1 MHLLSKS
8 NKHKTIYSLIF
19 IIIAAAVAFF
29 VKDTSNRNI
38 LFLAYIDM
46 FIFAFFLYILSKLNF
61 VRTRKEAILYTL
73 SFVCIA
79 LIGTVII
86 SYIYSIERT
95 IYFSDNAFYWSKSNV
110 FYNDLNKSLFEI
122 IYNVYQSVLHEDY
135 NDLVLLFLSPW
146 IKVFGFGYKGYI
158 LSVFFAF
165 ILPALFFFVVLS
177 SNLIRDIKENKE
189 NNVHVGGILLV
200 VTLMIFSFS
209 GVVYSS
215 LIGYLDGVGLIPIMM
230 LYLLLYKKKIQSLS
244 IQDIIIMVIL
254 LISLPFLRRW
264 YAYFVVSFFA
274 AIFITELIKTLWD
287 KQYGAKGFF
296 RGVAKLFTIG
306 AGCLLLLF
314 FFFKPFILLSIRD
327 VGKGVYEYNNHP
339 PLDKFIEMF
348 NYFGLITM
356 IMVLTG
362 AIIGIVSKKTRYLA
376 VFSIL
381 QSCFAYLLITMEQG
395 MSPQHILLV
404 STGMMV
410 LIFLNYNYVLLI
422 KKHSVKLSVSKMNLI
437 FKLLLTVCL
446 AISTLFIANGYFIN
460 LQTTVGKVSLLP
472 KHTEPRVNNDID
484 KITEITKFLNTVSSP
499 SKPVY
504 VISGGCCY
512 DDIFNNLYLPEQKN
526 ALNYLVRSSYNDAL
540 GFPDLLLRSGF
551 VVVVEPLAS
560 NEMVVRKTAEYFLN
574 GRFDN
579 YSVIKTVNL
588 VGNTKV
594 TIFERMRPFSNSSLQ
609 ALNEMQKEF
618 FDKYPDKKELYK
630 FSDYRVNISKTY
642 SGLPKVEVKLTPD
655 NITIHPGAINDTQS
669 VSYVEIDSQK
679 VLKRLSFTASMETK
693 DKDIAKIPEA
703 AEVYLSI
710 LGDGKKIKKEYI
722 TIKNPKVFDVD
733 VSRYKKVVIQV
744 DKGKFSNNN
753 DTTQIDNIKFK

>member
-1 MHLLSKS
+1 MHLLPTSK
-8 NKHKTIYSLIF
+8 KLKTIYSLIF
-19 IIIAAAVAFF
+19 IFIAAVVAFF
-29 VKDTSNRNI
+29 VNDTSDRNI
-38 LFLAYIDM
+38 LFLAYIDI
-46 FIFAFFLYILSKLNF
+46 FIFAFFLYILSKQNF
-61 VRTRKEAILYTL
+61 VRNRKEAILYTL
-73 SFVCIA
+73 SFMCIA
-79 LIGTVII
+79 LLGTVII

-110 FYNDLNKSLFEI
+110 FYQGLDRSFFEI
-122 IYNVYQSVLHEDY
+122 IYKVYQSVLHEDY
-135 NDLVLLFLSPW
+135 NDLVLLFLTPW

-165 ILPALFFFVVLS
+165 ILPALFFFVILS
-177 SNLIRDIKENKE
+177 SNLIRNIKEYKE
-189 NNVHVGGILLV
+189 NNVHIGGILLV

-230 LYLLLYKKKIQSLS
+230 LYLLLYKKRIQSLS
-244 IQDIIIMVIL
+244 VQEIIIMVIL

-264 YAYFVVSFFA
+264 YSYFVVSFFA
-274 AIFITELIKTLWD
+274 AVFVTELIKNFWD
-287 KQYGAKGFF
+287 KQYGLKNLIRSVF
-296 RGVAKLFTIG
+296 KLFIIG
-306 AGCLLLLF
+306 IGCLLVLFLF
-314 FFFKPFILLSIRD
+314 FRSFILLSIRD

-339 PLDKFIEMF
+339 PLDKFIEML

-356 IMVLTG
+356 ILVLTG
-362 AIIGIVSKKTRYLA
+362 AIIGVILKRTRYFA
-376 VFSIL
+376 IFSIL

-410 LIFLNYNYVLLI
+410 LVFMNFNYVLLI
-422 KKHSVKLSVSKMNLI
+422 KKRYANLSISKLDLC
-437 FKLLLTVCL
+437 FKLLLTACL
-446 AISTLFIANGYFIN
+446 AVSTLFIANGYFTN
-460 LQTTVGKVSLLP
+460 LQTNVGKVTLLP

-484 KITEITKFLNTVSSP
+484 KLTEITNFLNSVSSP

-504 VISGGCCY
+504 VISGSCCY

-540 GFPDLLLRSGF
+540 GFPDLLFRSGF
-551 VVVVEPLAS
+551 VVVVEPIAS
-560 NEMVVRKTAEYFLN
+560 NEMTVKTTAEYFLN

-609 ALNEMQKEF
+609 ALNEMQKDF
-618 FDKYPDKKELYK
+618 FDKYSDKKELYK

-642 SGLPKVEVKLTPD
+642 SGLPNVEVRLTPD
-655 NITIHPGAINDTQS
+655 KIAIHPGETNDAKS
-669 VSYVEIDSQK
+669 VSYIEVDSQK
-679 VLKRLSFTASMETK
+679 SLKGLSFTASMETV
-693 DKDIAKIPEA
+693 DKDIAKMPEA
-703 AEVYLSI
+703 AEVYLTI
-710 LGDGKKIKKEYI
+710 LGDGKQLKKEYI
-722 TIKNPKVFDVD
+722 TINNPKVFDVD
-733 VSRYKKVVIQV
+733 ISQYKKVVIQV
-744 DKGKFSNNN
+744 DKGKYSNNS
-753 DTTQIDNIKFK
+753 DTTQIKDIKFK